1 MSGLGNGPIGT
12 MPYGVGTPN
21 TSAGNT
27 GKPLVDANGVAQG
40 SRYID
45 QFARDYV
52 MNTDGRLVGQDNV
65 EHLVLMAVLTVR
77 SSSAVPTLGLEEP
90 SGVIGINFERE
101 REAQVRSAFADLV
114 KRGLITIVSVKTDRT
129 NRPVLTRIVYRDLTT
144 NSEPKEAF
152 A

>member
-1 MSGLGNGPIGT
+1 MSGLGNGPMGT
-12 MPYGVGTPN
+12 MPYGAGTPN
-21 TSAGNT
+21 TTAGNA
-27 GKPLVDANGVAQG
+27 GAPLVDADGTPQG

-52 MNTDGRLVGQDNV
+52 MNTDGRLVGQDNI
-65 EHLVLMAVLTVR
+65 EHLVSMAVLTVR

-114 KRGLITIVSVKTDRT
+114 KRGLVSIISVKTDRT

-144 NSEPKEAF
+144 GSEPKEAF